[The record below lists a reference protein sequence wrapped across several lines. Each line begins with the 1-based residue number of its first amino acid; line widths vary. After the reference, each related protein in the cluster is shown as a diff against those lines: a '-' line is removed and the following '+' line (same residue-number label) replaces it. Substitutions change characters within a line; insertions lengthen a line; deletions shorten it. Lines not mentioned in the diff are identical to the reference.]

1 MNLKQLKYF
10 IRAIEVGNITHAA
23 EKLHIAQTALGIQIR
38 NLEEELGV
46 QLLRRHSRGVEPT
59 EAGEILLRHAI
70 DILSRVEAARHEVK
84 AAGNSSRIAVVFGV
98 TPSIMR
104 LVGADLVVEAR
115 NEMPELALTIVEDF
129 SFMLQQRLERE
140 ELHYA
145 LTYNTPNEQWFVRKP
160 LLEEDLMFVSSPD
173 QATGEGPISFAEA
186 IQTELALA
194 SRQDVVYRLVQD
206 EAARLGLP
214 VNVAYEVQSV
224 RAIKN
229 LVAKSVATSIL
240 PRGAMVEELRRG
252 LIVERLVDRPR
263 VTRTLFLVR
272 RNQTIAG
279 LNVPK
284 FEMLIARIVDRLNVA
299 IGEYSRH
306 L

>member
-46 QLLRRHSRGVEPT
+46 PLLNRHSRGVEPT
-59 EAGEILLRHAI
+59 AAGEILLRHAI
-70 DILSRVEAARHEVK
+70 DILARVEAASHEVK
-84 AAGNSSRIAVVFGV
+84 AAGSASRITVNFGV

-115 NEMPELALTIVEDF
+115 NEIPEVALNIAEDF
-129 SFMLQQRLERE
+129 SFILQQRLERD

-160 LLEEDLMFVSSPD
+160 LLEEDLMFASSPD
-173 QATGEGPISFAEA
+173 QATGTGPISFAEA
-186 IQTELALA
+186 VQTELALA

-240 PRGAMVEELRRG
+240 PRGAMVEELKRG
-252 LIVERLVDRPR
+252 LIVERLVERPR
-263 VTRTLFLVR
+263 ITRTLFLVR
-272 RNQTIAG
+272 RNQAIAG
-279 LNVPK
+279 LQVAK
-284 FEMLIARIVDRLNVA
+284 FEALIDRIVERLNLA

>member
-10 IRAIEVGNITHAA
+10 IRAVEIGNITHAA
-23 EKLHIAQTALGIQIR
+23 EKLRIAQTALGIQIR

-46 QLLRRHSRGVEPT
+46 SLLNRHSRGVSPT
-59 EAGEILLRHAI
+59 PAGEILLRHAI
-70 DILSRVEAARHEVK
+70 DILARVEAASHEVK
-84 AAGNSSRIAVVFGV
+84 AAGSASRTPVNFGV

-104 LVGADLVVEAR
+104 LVGADLVVAVR
-115 NEMPELALTIVEDF
+115 NEMPEVSLSIVEDF
-129 SFMLQQRLERE
+129 SFVLQQRLERD

-145 LTYNTPNEQWFVRKP
+145 LTYNTPNEQWFVRTP
-160 LLEEDLMFVSSPD
+160 LLEEDLMFVSSPG
-173 QATGEGPISFAEA
+173 QASGTGPIAFAEA
-186 IQTELALA
+186 IQTDLALA

-229 LVAKSVATSIL
+229 LVAKGVATSIL

-252 LIVERLVDRPR
+252 LIVDRLVERPR

-272 RNQTIAG
+272 RNQAIAG
-279 LNVPK
+279 LNVGR
-284 FEMLIARIVDRLNVA
+284 FEDLIDGIVDRLNLA

>member
-10 IRAIEVGNITHAA
+10 TRAIEVGNITHAA

-38 NLEEELGV
+38 NLEDELGV
-46 QLLRRHSRGVEPT
+46 ALLKRHSRGVEPT
-59 EAGEILLRHAI
+59 AAGEILLRHAM
-70 DILSRVEAARHEVK
+70 DILARVETASHEVK
-84 AAGNSSRIAVVFGV
+84 AAGSASRITVNFGV

-115 NEMPELALTIVEDF
+115 NEMPEVALSIVEDF
-129 SFMLQQRLERE
+129 SFMLQERLERDD
-140 ELHYA
+140 LHYA

-160 LLEEDLMFVSSPD
+160 LLEEDLLFASSPD
-173 QATGEGPISFAEA
+173 QAAGTGPISFAEA

-194 SRQDVVYRLVQD
+194 SRQDVVYRLVHD

-252 LIVERLVDRPR
+252 LIVERLVERPR

-284 FEMLIARIVDRLNVA
+284 FEMLIDRIVERLNLA
-299 IGEYSRH
+299 IGEYSRQI
-306 L
+306 